1 VENVLGAIVIAQYI
15 VAGWKPFLSFE
26 SYYKERNVRNTEPK
40 KSAAFIGNDE

>member
-26 SYYKERNVRNTEPK
+26 SYYKESNVRNTEAK
-40 KSAAFIGNDE
+40 KKCSFYR